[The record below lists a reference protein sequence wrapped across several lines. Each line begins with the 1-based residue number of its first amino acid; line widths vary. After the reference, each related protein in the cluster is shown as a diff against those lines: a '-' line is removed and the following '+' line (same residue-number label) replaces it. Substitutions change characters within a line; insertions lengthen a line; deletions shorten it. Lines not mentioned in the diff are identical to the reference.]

1 MRKLV
6 VFLAAAAVGFV
17 VRRIRR
23 SDPDPTSLSL
33 DEPEQTVEKM
43 ERAAGEPVR
52 P

>member
-1 MRKLV
+1 MKKLALFV
-6 VFLAAAAVGFV
+6 AVATVGFL

-23 SDPDPTSLSL
+23 RPPDPGSLSL
-33 DEPEQTVEKM
+33 DEPQETVEEM